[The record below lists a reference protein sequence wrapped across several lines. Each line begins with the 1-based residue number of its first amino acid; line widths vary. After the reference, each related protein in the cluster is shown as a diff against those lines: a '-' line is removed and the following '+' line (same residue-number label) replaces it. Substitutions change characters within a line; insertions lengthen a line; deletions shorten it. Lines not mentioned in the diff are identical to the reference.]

1 MEKSGRSIWSIYEL
15 FINPYRNNYYYLAVC
30 KKEKDEGE
38 GEGTIVVKGT
48 SPSMYI
54 KHTGASFFFSEIID

>member
-15 FINPYRNNYYYLAVC
+15 FINPYRNIYYYLAVC

-38 GEGTIVVKGT
+38 GTVVEKRLA
-48 SPSMYI
+48 PACI
-54 KHTGASFFFSEIID
+54 